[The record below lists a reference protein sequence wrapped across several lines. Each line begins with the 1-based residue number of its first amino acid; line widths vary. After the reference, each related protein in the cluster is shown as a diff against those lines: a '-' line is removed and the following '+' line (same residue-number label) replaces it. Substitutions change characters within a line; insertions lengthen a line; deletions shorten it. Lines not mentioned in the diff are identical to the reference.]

1 MDEQAFVIKFP
12 DTSRDLANS
21 YAEELQLELKEAD
34 NSATVQRP
42 KDQKN
47 AMDFGATLVL
57 ILGTGAVTALAK
69 GLSSWIA
76 RNSGVRLVI
85 ETPDGKVLADHLDS
99 KNASEIAASVFGRKA
114 KIP

>member
-1 MDEQAFVIKFP
+1 MDEDTFVLRFP
-12 DTSRDLANS
+12 ESSPDLANS
-21 YAEELQLELKEAD
+21 YAEELLQELREAD
-34 NSATVQRP
+34 NSARVQRR
-42 KDQKN
+42 KDQVD

-57 ILGTGAVTALAK
+57 ILGTGAATAIAK

-99 KNASEIAASVFGRKA
+99 KNAAEIAARVFEK
-114 KIP
+114 KV